1 MPKNTLKKSKKVMKE
16 NKIKKLLNWI
26 FIVTLLLCICA
37 TVDYAD
43 DVDSIIVTEN
53 QTQAKVSENLTLV
66 NGTYF
71 DTSNK
76 DLGVAKLQKV
86 VVERPKV
93 PVITMTGKP
102 SCSRCARNHIPYK
115 WFTRSYV
122 NYCPNCH
129 RYGTL
134 GNKHKYGSRYEQEIT
149 CFHCDSD
156 FCVYDGHEKYS
167 WSNKYLRRA

>member
-1 MPKNTLKKSKKVMKE
+1 MVIERGVIIDN
-16 NKIKKLLNWI
+16 IKKLLI
-26 FIVTLLLCICA
+26 GIAIVSLLLVMCIA
-37 TVDYAD
+37 VDYAD
-43 DVDSIIVTEN
+43 VITAKDVQVKAPKDAIVVNNDSIV
-53 QTQAKVSENLTLV
+53 AV
-66 NGTYF
+66 NKSASVIIPK
-71 DTSNK
+71 TSDK
-76 DLGVAKLQKV
+76 IHTIK
-86 VVERPKV
+86 PKY
-93 PVITMTGKP
+93 PTITMVGKP